1 MKLLTVT
8 LARLAQ
14 IDPSSGAKA
23 RAGST
28 NSVPYGEPAGR
39 PRSSKR
45 GIHRWRTLGLVLGAL
60 GLSALV
66 ASAQTE
72 EAVRPP
78 TELKKLSLEEL
89 FDIEVT
95 SVSKKPEKLSKTAA
109 AVHVV
114 TDEDIRR
121 LGAVSIP
128 EALRDIPG
136 VEVARVD
143 SRQYAITVR
152 GFNNTTAN
160 KLLVLMDGRS
170 LYTPLYS
177 GVFWDVQDTLM
188 EDIAQIEV
196 IRGPG
201 ATVWGANAVN
211 GVVNIITKSAEQ
223 TQGLLVTGGG
233 GNEERGF
240 TGVRYGGQL
249 GPNAYFRVYGK
260 YFDRD
265 GSVRPNGQN
274 ADDRFRMG
282 QGGFRVDWK
291 SQTDQVFTLQ
301 SDVYDGSVAQ
311 PTAGDIDLKGGNI
324 LGRWTKRFS
333 ASSDLQIQA
342 YYDRTDRN
350 IPPIFGEKLDTLDL
364 DIRHRFPLASGHDV
378 VWGLGYRYTN
388 DHVDNSSALAFLPSH
403 LTRQLATAFVQDEVT
418 LVENRLHL
426 ALGSKFEHNDYTGF
440 EYEPSGRLAWT
451 PSREQTVW
459 GAISRA
465 VRAPSRIDREFFA
478 PGQPPYLLAGGP
490 NFQSETVYAFEAG
503 YRVQPTPTLT
513 ASAATFYNV
522 YKDLRSL
529 ESGPPLTF
537 ANGLEG
543 KSYGV
548 ELEASY
554 QPAARWRLNTGY
566 TFFHLSLR
574 RRPGSTDTTSERQ
587 EGDSPRHAAFLES
600 RLDLSRDIEL
610 DATIRYVDALPN
622 QSVPRYVAFDAR
634 LGWRPS
640 KNLEISIVGSN
651 LSDPRHP
658 EFGTPTARREI
669 RRGVYGKAVCRF

>member
-1 MKLLTVT
+1 MKPEFVERKRFIRAWGIALTVLGLLTC
-8 LARLAQ
+8 
-14 IDPSSGAKA
+14 
-23 RAGST
+23 
-28 NSVPYGEPAGR
+28 
-39 PRSSKR
+39 
-45 GIHRWRTLGLVLGAL
+45 
-60 GLSALV
+60 V
-66 ASAQTE
+66 ASAQTDE
-72 EAVRPP
+72 PVRPP

-89 FDIEVT
+89 FEMEVT
-95 SVSKKPEKLSKTAA
+95 SVSKKPEKLSEAAA

-121 LGAVSIP
+121 SGAPSIS

-143 SRQYAITVR
+143 SRQYAITAR
-152 GFNNTTAN
+152 GFNSTTAN

-177 GVFWDVQDTLM
+177 GVFWDAQDTLM
-188 EDIAQIEV
+188 EDISQIEV

-211 GVVNIITKSAEQ
+211 GVINIITKSAEQ

-265 GSVRPNGQN
+265 DSVLPNGQS
-274 ADDRFRMG
+274 AGDRFQMG
-282 QGGFRVDWK
+282 QGGFRLDWK
-291 SQTDQVFTLQ
+291 RQTDESLTLQ
-301 SDVYDGSVAQ
+301 SDVYDGSAAQ
-311 PTAGDIDLKGGNI
+311 ATPGDTDLKGGNF

-333 ASSDLQIQA
+333 EKSDLQIQA

-350 IPPIFGEKLDTLDL
+350 IPGTFGEKLDTFDL
-364 DIRHRFPLASGHDV
+364 DIRHRFLLARGHDV
-378 VWGLGYRYTN
+378 VWGIGYRYSN
-388 DHVDNSSALAFLPSH
+388 DRVDNSPALAFLPPH
-403 LTRQLATAFVQDEVT
+403 LARRLVTAFVQDEVT

-426 ALGSKFEHNDYTGF
+426 TLGSKFEHNDYTGF
-440 EYEPSGRLAWT
+440 EYEPSVRLAWT

-459 GAISRA
+459 GAVSRA
-465 VRAPSRIDREFFA
+465 VRAPSRIDRDFYV
-478 PGQPPYLLAGGP
+478 PGQPPFFLAGSP
-490 NFQSETVYAFEAG
+490 DFQSEIVYASEAG
-503 YRVQPTPTLT
+503 YKIQPTATLT

-529 ESGPPLTF
+529 ETGQPFTF

-543 KSYGV
+543 ESYGV

-554 QPAARWRLNTGY
+554 QPVSRWRLNTGY
-566 TFFHLSLR
+566 TFFHLDVR
-574 RRPGSTDTTSERQ
+574 RRPGSTDTTSEGQ

-600 RLDLSRDIEL
+600 RLDLPRNLEL
-610 DATIRYVDALPN
+610 DARVRYVDALPD
-622 QSVPRYVAFDAR
+622 QGVPSYVAFDAR

-640 KNLEISIVGSN
+640 KNLEISVVGSN
-651 LSDPRHP
+651 LTDPRHP
-658 EFGTPTARREI
+658 EFGTPAARREI
-669 RRGVYGKAVCRF
+669 QRGVYGKVSCRF

>member
-1 MKLLTVT
+1 MSDRFRGSF
-8 LARLAQ
+8 AIA
-14 IDPSSGAKA
+14 SGVECLS
-23 RAGST
+23 G
-28 NSVPYGEPAGR
+28 PIW
-39 PRSSKR
+39 SSKSR
-45 GIHRWRTLGLVLGAL
+45 VHRWFGWGLVFTLL
-60 GLSALV
+60 GLSAFV
-66 ASAQTE
+66 VSAQTE
-72 EAVRPP
+72 ETVRPP

-89 FDIEVT
+89 FDMEVT
-95 SVSKKPEKLSKTAA
+95 SVSKKPEKLSETAA

-121 LGAVSIP
+121 SGAPSIP

-143 SRQYAITVR
+143 SRQYAITAR
-152 GFNNTTAN
+152 GFNSTTAN

-177 GVFWDVQDTLM
+177 GVFWDAQDTLM
-188 EDIAQIEV
+188 EDIARIEV

-211 GVVNIITKSAEQ
+211 GVINILTKSAEE
-223 TQGLLVTGGG
+223 TQGLLVSGGG
-233 GNEERGF
+233 GNVEQGF
-240 TGVRYGGQL
+240 TGVRYGGKL
-249 GPNAYFRVYGK
+249 GPSTYFRVYGK

-265 GSVRPNGQN
+265 ASVLPNGQD

-282 QGGFRVDWK
+282 QGGFRVDWNPEA
-291 SQTDQVFTLQ
+291 DQLFTLQ
-301 SDVYDGSVAQ
+301 SDVYDGSASQ

-342 YYDRTDRN
+342 YYDRTDRK
-350 IPPIFGEKLDTLDL
+350 IPPIFGEKLDTFDL
-364 DIRHRFPLASGHDV
+364 DVRHRFALTGGHDI
-378 VWGLGYRYTN
+378 VWGIGYRYTN
-388 DHVDNSSALAFLPSH
+388 DHVDNSSALAFLPAH
-403 LTRQLATAFVQDEVT
+403 LTRRLATAFVQDEVT

-426 ALGSKFEHNDYTGF
+426 TLGSKFEHNDYTGF

-451 PSREQTVW
+451 PSKAQTVW

-465 VRAPSRIDREFFA
+465 VRTPSRIDRDFFA
-478 PGQPPYLLAGGP
+478 PAQPPFLLAGGP
-490 NFQSETVYAFEAG
+490 SFRSEKVYAFEAG
-503 YRVQPTPTLT
+503 YKVEPTATLT

-529 ESGPPLTF
+529 ETGPPFTF

-554 QPAARWRLNTGY
+554 QPAARWRLNVGY
-566 TFFHLSLR
+566 TFFHLSLHS
-574 RRPGSTDTTSERQ
+574 RPGSTDTTQ
-587 EGDSPRHAAFLES
+587 VNQVGDSPRHAAFLES
-600 RLDLSRDIEL
+600 RLDLPRGVEL
-610 DATIRYVDALPN
+610 DGAIRYVDDLPN
-622 QSVPRYVAFDAR
+622 QRVPHYVAFDAR
-634 LGWRPS
+634 VGWHLS
-640 KNLEISIVGSN
+640 KNLELSIAGSN
-651 LSDPRHP
+651 LGEPRHA
-658 EFGTPTARREI
+658 EFGLPASRREI

>member
-1 MKLLTVT
+1 M
-8 LARLAQ
+8 
-14 IDPSSGAKA
+14 
-23 RAGST
+23 
-28 NSVPYGEPAGR
+28 
-39 PRSSKR
+39 
-45 GIHRWRTLGLVLGAL
+45 
-60 GLSALV
+60 
-66 ASAQTE
+66 AQTE

-89 FDIEVT
+89 FEIEVT
-95 SVSKKPEKLSKTAA
+95 SVSKKPEKLSETAA
-109 AVHVV
+109 AIHVV

-121 LGAVSIP
+121 SGAVSIP

-143 SRQYAITVR
+143 SRQYAITAR
-152 GFNNTTAN
+152 GFNSTTAN

-170 LYTPLYS
+170 VYTPLYS

-211 GVVNIITKSAEQ
+211 GVINILTKSAEQ

-240 TGVRYGGQL
+240 AGVRYGGRL

-265 GSVRPNGQN
+265 GADRPGGRDAN
-274 ADDRFRMG
+274 DRFRMG
-282 QGGFRVDWK
+282 QFGFRVDWK
-291 SQTDQVFTLQ
+291 SGADDLLTLQ

-311 PTAGDIDLKGGNI
+311 PTPGHIDLSGGNI

-342 YYDRTDRN
+342 YYDRTNRN
-350 IPPIFGEKLDTLDL
+350 IPQTFGEKLDTLDL
-364 DIRHRFPLASGHDV
+364 DIRHRFNLARGHDV
-378 VWGLGYRYTN
+378 VWGFGYRYTN
-388 DHVDNSSALAFLPSH
+388 DHVDNSPALAFLPPN
-403 LTRQLATAFVQDEVT
+403 LTQNLVTAFIQDEVT
-418 LVENRLHL
+418 VVENRLHL

-465 VRAPSRIDREFFA
+465 VRTPSRIDRELFV

-490 NFQSETVYAFEAG
+490 TVESGTVYAFEAG
-503 YRVQPTPTLT
+503 YKVQPTATLT

-522 YKDLRSL
+522 YKDLISL

-537 ANGLEG
+537 ANGLKG

-554 QPAARWRLNTGY
+554 QPITRWRLNAGY
-566 TFFHLSLR
+566 TLFHLSLS
-574 RRPGSTDTTSERQ
+574 RRPGSTDTTQVRQ

-600 RLDLSRDIEL
+600 RLDLPRGIEL
-610 DATIRYVDALPN
+610 DTRIRYVDALPN

-634 LGWRPS
+634 LGWHAS
-640 KNLEISIVGSN
+640 KNLEISVVGSN
-651 LSDPRHP
+651 LADPEHP
-658 EFGTPTARREI
+658 EFGTPAARREI
-669 RRGVYGKAVCRF
+669 RRSVYGKVTCRF

>member
-1 MKLLTVT
+1 MTREGSLAE
-8 LARLAQ
+8 LARLIHRASPGLAPKRSR
-14 IDPSSGAKA
+14 PSPSG
-23 RAGST
+23 
-28 NSVPYGEPAGR
+28 E

-45 GIHRWRTLGLVLGAL
+45 GFHRWRTPGLVLAAL

-66 ASAQTE
+66 ALAQTE

-89 FDIEVT
+89 FEIEVT
-95 SVSKKPEKLSKTAA
+95 SVSKKPEKLSETAA
-109 AVHVV
+109 AIHVV

-121 LGAVSIP
+121 SGAVSIP

-143 SRQYAITVR
+143 SRQYAITAR
-152 GFNNTTAN
+152 GFNSTTAN

-170 LYTPLYS
+170 VYTPLYS

-201 ATVWGANAVN
+201 ASVWGANAVN
-211 GVVNIITKSAEQ
+211 GVINILTKSAEQ

-240 TGVRYGGQL
+240 AGVRYGGRL

-265 GSVRPNGQN
+265 GADRPGGRD

-282 QGGFRVDWK
+282 QFGFRVDWK
-291 SQTDQVFTLQ
+291 SGADDLLTLQ

-311 PTAGDIDLKGGNI
+311 PTPGHIDLSGGNI

-342 YYDRTDRN
+342 YYDRTNRN
-350 IPPIFGEKLDTLDL
+350 IPQTFGEKLDTLDL
-364 DIRHRFPLASGHDV
+364 DIRHRFNLARGHDV
-378 VWGLGYRYTN
+378 VWGFGYRYTN
-388 DHVDNSSALAFLPSH
+388 DHVDNSPALAFLPPN
-403 LTRQLATAFVQDEVT
+403 LTQNLVTAFIQDEVT
-418 LVENRLHL
+418 VVENRLHL

-465 VRAPSRIDREFFA
+465 VRTPSRIDRELFV

-490 NFQSETVYAFEAG
+490 TVESGTVYAFEAG
-503 YRVQPTPTLT
+503 YKVQPTTTLT

-522 YKDLRSL
+522 YKDLISL

-537 ANGLEG
+537 ANGLKG

-554 QPAARWRLNTGY
+554 QPITRWRLNAGY
-566 TFFHLSLR
+566 TLFHLSLS
-574 RRPGSTDTTSERQ
+574 RRPGSTDTTQVRQ

-600 RLDLSRDIEL
+600 RLDLPRGIEL
-610 DATIRYVDALPN
+610 DTRIRYVDALPN

-634 LGWRPS
+634 LGWHAS
-640 KNLEISIVGSN
+640 KNLEISVVGSN
-651 LSDPRHP
+651 LADPEHP
-658 EFGTPTARREI
+658 EFGTPAARREI
-669 RRGVYGKAVCRF
+669 RRSVYGKVTCRF

>member
-1 MKLLTVT
+1 MKPEFVGRKRRMRAWGVA
-8 LARLAQ
+8 LA
-14 IDPSSGAKA
+14 
-23 RAGST
+23 
-28 NSVPYGEPAGR
+28 V
-39 PRSSKR
+39 
-45 GIHRWRTLGLVLGAL
+45 LGLFAPI
-60 GLSALV
+60 

-72 EAVRPP
+72 QAVRPP

-89 FDIEVT
+89 FEMEVT
-95 SVSKKPEKLSKTAA
+95 SVSKKPEKLSETAA

-121 LGAVSIP
+121 SGARSIP

-143 SRQYAITVR
+143 SRQYAITAR
-152 GFNNTTAN
+152 GFNSTTAN

-177 GVFWDVQDTLM
+177 GVFWDAQDTLM

-211 GVVNIITKSAEQ
+211 GVINIISKSAEQ

-240 TGVRYGGQL
+240 TSVRYGGQL

-265 GSVRPNGQN
+265 DSVLPNGQS
-274 ADDRFRMG
+274 AGDRFQMG
-282 QGGFRVDWK
+282 QGGFRLDWK
-291 SQTDQVFTLQ
+291 PQTDESLTLQ
-301 SDVYDGSVAQ
+301 SDVYDGSAAQ
-311 PTAGDIDLKGGNI
+311 PTPGDTDLKGGNF

-333 ASSDLQIQA
+333 ERSDLQIQA

-350 IPPIFGEKLDTLDL
+350 IPGTFGEKLDTFDL
-364 DIRHRFPLASGHDV
+364 DIRHRFLLARGHDV
-378 VWGLGYRYTN
+378 VWGIGYRYSN
-388 DHVDNSSALAFLPSH
+388 DRVDNSPALAFLPPH
-403 LTRQLATAFVQDEVT
+403 LARRLVTAFVQDEVS

-426 ALGSKFEHNDYTGF
+426 TLGSKFEHNDYTGF
-440 EYEPSGRLAWT
+440 EYEPSVRLAWT

-459 GAISRA
+459 GAVSRA
-465 VRAPSRIDREFFA
+465 VRAPSRIDRDFYV
-478 PGQPPYLLAGGP
+478 PGQPPYFLAGSP
-490 NFQSETVYAFEAG
+490 DFQSEIVYASEAG
-503 YRVQPTPTLT
+503 YKIQPTATLT

-529 ESGPPLTF
+529 ESGQPFTF

-543 KSYGV
+543 ESYGV

-554 QPAARWRLNTGY
+554 QPVSRWRLNTGY
-566 TFFHLSLR
+566 TFFHLDVR
-574 RRPGSTDTTSERQ
+574 RRPGSTDTTSEGQ
-587 EGDSPRHAAFLES
+587 EGDSPRHTAFLES
-600 RLDLSRDIEL
+600 RLDLPRNLEL
-610 DATIRYVDALPN
+610 DARVRYVDALPD
-622 QSVPRYVAFDAR
+622 QGVPSYVAFDAR

-640 KNLEISIVGSN
+640 KNLEISVVGSN
-651 LSDPRHP
+651 LTDPRHP
-658 EFGTPTARREI
+658 EFGTLAARREI
-669 RRGVYGKAVCRF
+669 QRGVYGKVSCRF

>member
-1 MKLLTVT
+1 MTREES
-8 LARLAQ
+8 LARLARSFHRASPGPAPERSG
-14 IDPSSGAKA
+14 PSPSG
-23 RAGST
+23 
-28 NSVPYGEPAGR
+28 E

-45 GIHRWRTLGLVLGAL
+45 GFHRWRTPGLVLAAL

-66 ASAQTE
+66 ALAQTE

-89 FDIEVT
+89 FEIEVT
-95 SVSKKPEKLSKTAA
+95 SVSKKPEKLSETAA
-109 AVHVV
+109 AIHVV

-121 LGAVSIP
+121 SGAVSIP

-143 SRQYAITVR
+143 SRQYAITAR
-152 GFNNTTAN
+152 GFNSTTAN

-170 LYTPLYS
+170 VYTPLYS

-201 ATVWGANAVN
+201 ASVWGANAVN
-211 GVVNIITKSAEQ
+211 GVINILTKSAEQ

-233 GNEERGF
+233 GDEERGF
-240 TGVRYGGQL
+240 AGVRYGGRL

-265 GSVRPNGQN
+265 GADRPGGRD

-282 QGGFRVDWK
+282 QFGFRVDWK
-291 SQTDQVFTLQ
+291 SGADDLLTLQ

-311 PTAGDIDLKGGNI
+311 PTPGHIDLSGGNI

-342 YYDRTDRN
+342 YYDRTNRN
-350 IPPIFGEKLDTLDL
+350 IPQTFGEKLDTLDL
-364 DIRHRFPLASGHDV
+364 DIRHRFNLARGHDV
-378 VWGLGYRYTN
+378 VWGFGYRYTN
-388 DHVDNSSALAFLPSH
+388 DHVDNSPALAFLPPN
-403 LTRQLATAFVQDEVT
+403 LTQNLVTAFIQDEVT
-418 LVENRLHL
+418 VVENRLHL

-465 VRAPSRIDREFFA
+465 VRTPSRIDRELFV

-490 NFQSETVYAFEAG
+490 TVESGTVYAFEAG
-503 YRVQPTPTLT
+503 YKVQPTATLT

-522 YKDLRSL
+522 YKDLISL

-537 ANGLEG
+537 ANGLKG

-554 QPAARWRLNTGY
+554 QPITRWRLNAGY
-566 TFFHLSLR
+566 TLFHLSLS
-574 RRPGSTDTTSERQ
+574 RRPGSTDTTQVRQ

-600 RLDLSRDIEL
+600 RLDLPRGIEL
-610 DATIRYVDALPN
+610 DTRIRYVDALPN

-634 LGWRPS
+634 LGWHAS
-640 KNLEISIVGSN
+640 KNLEISVVGSN
-651 LSDPRHP
+651 LADPEHP
-658 EFGTPTARREI
+658 EFGTPAARREI
-669 RRGVYGKAVCRF
+669 RRSVYGKVTCRF

>member
-1 MKLLTVT
+1 MTREES
-8 LARLAQ
+8 LARLARSFHRASPGLAPERSR
-14 IDPSSGAKA
+14 PSPSG
-23 RAGST
+23 
-28 NSVPYGEPAGR
+28 E

-45 GIHRWRTLGLVLGAL
+45 GFHRWRTPGLVLAAL

-66 ASAQTE
+66 ALAQTE

-89 FDIEVT
+89 FEIEVT
-95 SVSKKPEKLSKTAA
+95 SVSKKPEKLSETAA
-109 AVHVV
+109 AIHVV

-121 LGAVSIP
+121 SGAVSIP

-143 SRQYAITVR
+143 SRQYAITAR
-152 GFNNTTAN
+152 GFNSTTAN

-170 LYTPLYS
+170 VYTPLYS

-211 GVVNIITKSAEQ
+211 GVINILTKSAEQ

-240 TGVRYGGQL
+240 AGVRYGGRL

-265 GSVRPNGQN
+265 GADRPGGRDAN
-274 ADDRFRMG
+274 DRFRMG
-282 QGGFRVDWK
+282 QFGFRVDWK
-291 SQTDQVFTLQ
+291 SGADDLLTLQ

-311 PTAGDIDLKGGNI
+311 PTPGHIDLSGGNI

-342 YYDRTDRN
+342 YYDRTNRN
-350 IPPIFGEKLDTLDL
+350 IPQTFGEKLDTLDL
-364 DIRHRFPLASGHDV
+364 DIRHRFNLARGHDV
-378 VWGLGYRYTN
+378 VWGFGYRYTN
-388 DHVDNSSALAFLPSH
+388 DHVDNSPALAFLPPN
-403 LTRQLATAFVQDEVT
+403 LTQNLVTAFIQDEVT
-418 LVENRLHL
+418 VVENRLHL

-465 VRAPSRIDREFFA
+465 VRTPSRIDRELFV

-490 NFQSETVYAFEAG
+490 TVESGTVYAFEAG
-503 YRVQPTPTLT
+503 YKVQPTATLT

-522 YKDLRSL
+522 YKDLISL

-537 ANGLEG
+537 ANGLKG

-554 QPAARWRLNTGY
+554 QPITRWRLNAGY
-566 TFFHLSLR
+566 TLFHLSLS
-574 RRPGSTDTTSERQ
+574 RRPGSTDTTQVRQ

-600 RLDLSRDIEL
+600 RLDLPRGIEL
-610 DATIRYVDALPN
+610 DTRIRYVDALPN

-634 LGWRPS
+634 LGWHAS
-640 KNLEISIVGSN
+640 KNLEISVVGSN
-651 LSDPRHP
+651 LADPEHP
-658 EFGTPTARREI
+658 EFGTPAARREI
-669 RRGVYGKAVCRF
+669 RRSVYGKVTCRF

>member
-1 MKLLTVT
+1 VT
-8 LARLAQ
+8 REGSLAEIARSIHRASPGLAPKRSRPF
-14 IDPSSGAKA
+14 PS
-23 RAGST
+23 
-28 NSVPYGEPAGR
+28 GEPTGR

-45 GIHRWRTLGLVLGAL
+45 GFHRWRTLGLFLAAL

-66 ASAQTE
+66 AIAQTE

-89 FDIEVT
+89 FEMEVT
-95 SVSKKPEKLSKTAA
+95 SVSKKPEKLSETAA
-109 AVHVV
+109 AIHVV

-121 LGAVSIP
+121 SGAVSIP

-143 SRQYAITVR
+143 SRQYAITAR
-152 GFNNTTAN
+152 GFNSTTAN

-170 LYTPLYS
+170 VYTPLYS

-211 GVVNIITKSAEQ
+211 GVINVLTKSAEQ

-240 TGVRYGGQL
+240 AGVRYGGRL

-265 GSVRPNGQN
+265 GADRPGGRDAN
-274 ADDRFRMG
+274 DRFRMG
-282 QGGFRVDWK
+282 QFGFRVDWK
-291 SQTDQVFTLQ
+291 SGADDLLTLQ

-311 PTAGDIDLKGGNI
+311 PTPGHIDLSGGNI

-342 YYDRTDRN
+342 YYDRTNRD
-350 IPPIFGEKLDTLDL
+350 IPQTFGEKLDTLDL
-364 DIRHRFPLASGHDV
+364 DIRHRFNLARGHDV
-378 VWGLGYRYTN
+378 VWGFGYRYTN
-388 DHVDNSSALAFLPSH
+388 DHVDNSPALAFLPPH
-403 LTRQLATAFVQDEVT
+403 LTQNLVTAFIQDEVT
-418 LVENRLHL
+418 VVENRLHL

-465 VRAPSRIDREFFA
+465 VRTPSRIDRELFV

-490 NFQSETVYAFEAG
+490 NVESGTVYAFEAG
-503 YRVQPTPTLT
+503 YKVQPTATLT

-522 YKDLRSL
+522 YKDLISL

-537 ANGLEG
+537 ANGLKG

-554 QPAARWRLNTGY
+554 QPITRWRLNAGY
-566 TFFHLSLR
+566 TLFHLSLSR
-574 RRPGSTDTTSERQ
+574 GPGSTDTTQVRQ

-600 RLDLSRDIEL
+600 RLDLPRGIEL
-610 DATIRYVDALPN
+610 DTRIRYVDALPN

-634 LGWRPS
+634 LGWHAS
-640 KNLEISIVGSN
+640 KNLEISVVGSN
-651 LSDPRHP
+651 LADPEHP
-658 EFGTPTARREI
+658 EFGTPAARREI
-669 RRGVYGKAVCRF
+669 RRSVYGKVTCRF